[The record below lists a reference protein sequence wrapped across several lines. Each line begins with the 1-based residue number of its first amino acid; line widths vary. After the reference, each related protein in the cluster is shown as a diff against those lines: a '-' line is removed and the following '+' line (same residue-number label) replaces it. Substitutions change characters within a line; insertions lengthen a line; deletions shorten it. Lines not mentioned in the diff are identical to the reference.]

1 MSEDTGIEDPDGI
14 HVLHVDDEPGFGDLA
29 AEYLERE
36 DDRLTVETATS
47 AEDADDVLGDRRVDC
62 VISDYDMPGMSGIEF
77 LEHVRAE
84 YPDLPFVLF
93 TGKGSEEVA
102 SEAISA
108 GVTDYLQKEG
118 TSDQYAVLA
127 NRVRNAVKG
136 YRAER
141 EAERTRTRL
150 AAITENS
157 TEAILTVDEEV
168 VVRFANPAVADIFGH
183 DPDDVVGQSLT
194 MLVPERLRE
203 DYSAGFRRYLETDEG
218 DLDWSSTE
226 FTGRHADG
234 HDIPL
239 SVSLR
244 EFDIDGQRRF
254 AAVLRDMTD
263 IEESRR
269 RLQTLI
275 SNVPGVV
282 YRCRN
287 EPGWPMEQVES
298 ECESLTGYPAEA
310 LESGAVAWGEDVLH
324 PEDRER
330 IWDAVQ
336 ETLETGDP
344 FEVTYRIVTADGE
357 TRWVWERGRAV
368 DTDDGATALEGFIT
382 DITERE
388 ERERA
393 LAYERD
399 RLAAVFDA
407 VPHPITEVEFRDDE
421 PRVTQVNDAF
431 EEVFGY
437 PEQRVAGESLDDFIV
452 PEEHRAEAKEL
463 NESARSRPT
472 VQQEVE
478 RVTADGERRTFLFRS
493 SRVSEEH
500 ETHWLGTYI
509 DVTERTERERE
520 LKRQNERLDQFA
532 SVVSHDLRNPLNVA
546 SARLELAGD
555 ECDSPHLA
563 DIADAHRRMEELID
577 DLLTFARVG
586 TQTIDPGSVDLRRLT
601 EECWETLGDRDATL
615 VVETDRRVRADRDRL
630 KQLLENLVS
639 NAMDH
644 GGADVTVRVGDLG
657 DGFYVADDG
666 PGIPADRRE
675 DVFEPGYSTARDG
688 TGFGLSIVRELAD
701 LHGWTVRATESESG
715 GVRFEITGVEV
726 VTEF

>member
-1 MSEDTGIEDPDGI
+1 MSEDERIGDTDDIC
-14 HVLHVDDEPGFGDLA
+14 VLHVDDEPGFADLT
-29 AEYLERE
+29 AEYLERKDE
-36 DDRLTVETATS
+36 GLTVETVTS
-47 AEDADDVLGDRRVDC
+47 AEDAGDRIAEGRVDC
-62 VISDYDMPGMSGIEF
+62 VVSDYDMPGMSGIEF
-77 LEHVRAE
+77 LEDVRVE

-102 SEAISA
+102 SEAVSA

-127 NRVRNAVKG
+127 NRVRNAVERH
-136 YRAER
+136 RAER

-157 TEAILTVDEEV
+157 TEAILTVDDGGI
-168 VVRFANPAVADIFGH
+168 VRFANPAVADIFGY
-183 DPDDVVGQSLT
+183 DPDDVVGQPLT
-194 MLVPERLRE
+194 MLVPDRLRE
-203 DYSAGFRRYLETDEG
+203 DYRASFRRYRETGEQT
-218 DLDWSSTE
+218 LDWSSTE

-234 HDIPL
+234 HEIPL

-244 EFDIDGQRRF
+244 EFEIDGERRF
-254 AAVLRDMTD
+254 ATVLRDMTD

-275 SNVPGVV
+275 SNLPGIV

-287 EPGWPMEQVES
+287 DPGWPMEQVEG
-298 ECESLTGYPAEA
+298 ECESLTGHAAEA
-310 LESGAVAWGEDVLH
+310 LESGAVVWGEDVLH
-324 PEDRER
+324 PDDRER
-330 IWDAVQ
+330 MWEAVQ
-336 ETLETGDP
+336 EALATGEP

-357 TRWVWERGRAV
+357 TRWMWERGRAV
-368 DTDDGATALEGFIT
+368 ETDDGDTTLEGFIT

-393 LAYERD
+393 LEYERD

-407 VPHPITEVEFRDDE
+407 VPHPITEVEFRDGE
-421 PRVTQVNDAF
+421 PVVQQVNEAF
-431 EEVFGY
+431 RDVFGY
-437 PEQRVAGESLDDFIV
+437 AEEHVLGESLDDFIV
-452 PEEHRAEAKEL
+452 PEEHREEASNL
-463 NESARSRPT
+463 NESARDRQV

-493 SRVSEEH
+493 SRVTEDD

-509 DVTERTERERE
+509 DITERTERERE
-520 LKRQNERLDQFA
+520 LERQNERLDQFA

-546 SARLELAGD
+546 SARLELASD

-563 DIADAHRRMEELID
+563 DVADAHDRIERLID
-577 DLLTFARVG
+577 DLLTFARAG
-586 TQTIDPGSVDLRRLT
+586 TEAIEPGSVDLPRLL
-601 EECWETLGDRDATL
+601 EECWAALGDTGGTL
-615 VVETDRRVRADRDRL
+615 VVATDRTVRADRDRL
-630 KQLLENLVS
+630 QQLLENLLA
-639 NAMDH
+639 NAVEH
-644 GGADVTVRVGDLG
+644 GGDGVTVRLGDLE

-675 DVFEPGYSTARDG
+675 EVFEAGYSTAREG
-688 TGFGLSIVRELAD
+688 TGFGLAIVRELAD
-701 LHGWTVRATESESG
+701 LHGWTVRVSESERG
-715 GVRFEITGVEV
+715 GARFEITGVEV